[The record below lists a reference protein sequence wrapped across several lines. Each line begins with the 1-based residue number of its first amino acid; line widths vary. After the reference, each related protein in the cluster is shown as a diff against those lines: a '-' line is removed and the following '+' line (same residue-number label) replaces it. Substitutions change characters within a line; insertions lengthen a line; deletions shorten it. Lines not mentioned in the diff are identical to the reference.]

1 MSTPNSTHTTP
12 NSTNVTS
19 THTTST
25 NTTSTNTTST
35 HTSSDC
41 RSSPWGTQIPEVDA
55 GTVLSALDD
64 DGCRRILEEVA
75 SESLTAPEIS
85 SRCDIPQSTTYRKVE
100 RLADAGLLEES
111 IRIRSSGKHA
121 TEYRKSF
128 DDVTVSVPGDG
139 GIQLEI
145 TAGGPSESVVAIGR

>member
-1 MSTPNSTHTTP
+1 MPNSTHTTL
-12 NSTNVTS
+12 N
-19 THTTST
+19 
-25 NTTSTNTTST
+25 STNTTST
-35 HTSSDC
+35 HTSPDRR
-41 RSSPWGTQIPEVDA
+41 RSTWGPQIPEVDA

-64 DGCRRILEEVA
+64 DGCRRIIEEVA

-139 GIQLEI
+139 GIELEI
-145 TAGGPSESVVAIGR
+145 TAVEPSESVVAIGR